1 MLLESEDPK
10 APVSY
15 QSNFEDLIVIEVDVR
30 PCVQYMK
37 IPPGEHSLIPDNLL
51 FNIGKFLLPNV
62 FMSFCTLLRLDI
74 I

>member
-1 MLLESEDPK
+1 MLLESKVPK

-30 PCVQYMK
+30 SCVQYMK
-37 IPPGEHSLIPDNLL
+37 MPPGEHSLIPDNLL
-51 FNIGKFLLPNV
+51 FNIGTLLLPNV